1 MDSTKDDVSQ
11 LKNNWQNYAE
21 AVVRAIVKY
30 LGGNYVPTPGSNYY
44 SVQKGDSLWTIAR
57 KYNVSVDELK
67 KYNNLS
73 SNMLTVG
80 QTLRIPEKGSGTPG
94 ASEGVLYTVKSGDS
108 LWKIANQ
115 YGVSVNDLKNE
126 NNLSSDNLSV
136 GQTLIIPV
144 GNEFAPS
151 GSNVYVVKSGD
162 SLWKIANQFDVSVNA
177 LKSANNLSSD
187 NLSVGQKLMIP
198 SQSKTFVYTVKSGD
212 SLYRLAQYY
221 GTTLDT
227 IKRLNGL
234 TTNNLI
240 IGQKLLIPE
249 V

>member
-1 MDSTKDDVSQ
+1 M
-11 LKNNWQNYAE
+11 
-21 AVVRAIVKY
+21 
-30 LGGNYVPTPGSNYY
+30 
-44 SVQKGDSLWTIAR
+44 
-57 KYNVSVDELK
+57 
-67 KYNNLS
+67 
-73 SNMLTVG
+73 
-80 QTLRIPEKGSGTPG
+80 
-94 ASEGVLYTVKSGDS
+94 
-108 LWKIANQ
+108 
-115 YGVSVNDLKNE
+115 KNE

-162 SLWKIANQFDVSVNA
+162 SLWKIANQYDVSVNA
-177 LKSANNLSSD
+177 IKSANNLSSD
-187 NLSVGQKLMIP
+187 NLSIGQKLMIP

-221 GTTLDT
+221 GTTVDT